1 MLEVMAD
8 SLDLSEAVERLWR
21 EKEELAEANARL
33 AAEKLGLERESQ
45 KLQEELAKSRG
56 RIEALEARVEELER
70 AAARQTAPFRRR
82 ESQKVV
88 EKKPPGSKVG
98 HRGVRR
104 PQPPHVDHE
113 VDVPL
118 PACPQC
124 GGAVQD
130 RAPLTQYIEELPPVR
145 PVVTRLTTW
154 KGVCPQCGEVHSTH
168 PLQVSQGQGAAGVQL
183 GPRAAALATLLNKQF
198 GIPLRK
204 TCAILRSGFGLK
216 LSPGGLVQIE
226 HRVADKLKPRYEALK
241 AQVRTSTANYMD
253 ETSWY
258 VGDPHWVL
266 WVCTAPQYTLYH
278 VDASHGG
285 GVAEKLLG
293 REYAG
298 VLVTDCHGAYRRM
311 KCPQHKCI
319 AHHLRALTK
328 ARGKYATPAS
338 AYLDAWEDLWRD
350 VIQLRHQRDKLPAET
365 FAERRAALEA
375 TWDQLLARRATQAG
389 ERAFGVRMQNLG
401 EHHFGCLYHDV
412 EATNNRAE
420 RAIRP
425 AVIARKVSCGNRTQR
440 GASTWQILVSLAT
453 TAQQC
458 GRQFLDELTTVIPLM
473 EVGLAG

>member
-1 MLEVMAD
+1 MVD
-8 SLDLSEAVERLWR
+8 GFDWSEAVERLRR
-21 EKEELAEANARL
+21 EKEELAELNARL
-33 AAEKLGLERESQ
+33 AAEKFGLERENA
-45 KLQEELAKSRG
+45 KLKEQLEQAEG
-56 RIEALEARVEELER
+56 RIEELER
-70 AAARQTAPFRRR
+70 TAARQAAPFRRR
-82 ESQKVV
+82 EALKVG
-88 EKKPPGSKVG
+88 EKKRPGRPVG

-104 PQPPHVDHE
+104 PRPPQVDHIVE
-113 VDVPL
+113 QPL
-118 PACPQC
+118 PACPHC
-124 GGAVQD
+124 GGAVDD

-154 KGVCPQCGEVHSTH
+154 KGVCPQCGPVQSTH
-168 PLQVSQGQGAAGVQL
+168 PLQVSHGQGAAGVQL
-183 GPRAAALATLLNKQF
+183 GPRAVAWATLLNKQF

-204 TCAILRSGFGLK
+204 TCSILQRGFGLK
-216 LSPGGLVQIE
+216 LSAGGLTQML
-226 HRVADKLKPRYEALK
+226 HRVAAKLRPRYEALRER
-241 AQVRTSTANYMD
+241 VRHSAANYMD

-278 VDASHGG
+278 VDPSHGG

-319 AHHLRALTK
+319 AHHLRALHK
-328 ARGKYATPAS
+328 ARGKNPSQAS
-338 AYLDAWEDLWRD
+338 RYLDAWEQLWQE
-350 VIQLRHQRDKLPAET
+350 VIELRRQRDALPGET
-365 FAERRAALEA
+365 FAQRRATLEA
-375 TWDQLLARRATQAG
+375 TWDQLLARPVTQAG
-389 ERAFGVRMQNLG
+389 DRYFLGRMRNVG
-401 EHHFGCLYHDV
+401 GHHFGCLYFDV

-458 GRQFLDELTTVIPLM
+458 GREFLDELTTVIPLM
-473 EVGLAG
+473 AVAPAG